1 VLDHVA
7 LEVADLARAARFYD
21 ALMHPLGGRRIV
33 DSPDGIGYGRDRPEL
48 WIMPRPGPRAP
59 ATPYGAAG
67 RPTPAQPA
75 PAHPAAGQPAPG
87 QPAAGHPAQSQPIE
101 GQPQR
106 GRGHVAI
113 SASGRRA
120 VDAAHEA
127 GLAAGG
133 RDGGAPAPRRFGPPN
148 YYSGYLVD
156 PDGAW
161 LELVSGSR

>member
-7 LEVADLARAARFYD
+7 LEVHDLARAARFYD
-21 ALMHPLGGRRIV
+21 ALMHALGGRRIV

-48 WIMPRPGPRAP
+48 WLMPRAASGA
-59 ATPYGAAG
+59 ATPANGRSAGGHIAIAA
-67 RPTPAQPA
+67 A
-75 PAHPAAGQPAPG
+75 
-87 QPAAGHPAQSQPIE
+87 
-101 GQPQR
+101 
-106 GRGHVAI
+106 
-113 SASGRRA
+113 GRRA

-133 RDGGAPAPRRFGPPN
+133 RDGGAPAPRKFGPPN

>member
-7 LEVADLARAARFYD
+7 LEVADLGRAARFYD

-48 WIMPRPGPRAP
+48 WIMPRRQSRTAAGARTPAAAP
-59 ATPYGAAG
+59 TGARPAAAGAAG
-67 RPTPAQPA
+67 A
-75 PAHPAAGQPAPG
+75 
-87 QPAAGHPAQSQPIE
+87 AAGHPAP
-101 GQPQR
+101 PR
-106 GRGHVAI
+106 RGHVAI
-113 SASGRRA
+113 AASGRRA

>member
-1 VLDHVA
+1 MLDHVA
-7 LEVADLARAARFYD
+7 LEVADLARSARFYD
-21 ALMHPLGGRRIV
+21 ALMRPLGGRRIV

-48 WIMPRPGPRAP
+48 WIMPRRG
-59 ATPYGAAG
+59 
-67 RPTPAQPA
+67 TPARD
-75 PAHPAAGQPAPG
+75 GTT
-87 QPAAGHPAQSQPIE
+87 S
-101 GQPQR
+101 
-106 GRGHVAI
+106 RGHVAI
-113 SASGRRA
+113 AASGRRA

-133 RDGGAPAPRRFGPPN
+133 RDGGAPAPRAFGPPN

>member
-33 DSPDGIGYGRDRPEL
+33 DSPDGIGYGRDRAEL
-48 WIMPRPGPRAP
+48 WIMPRRDPGAP
-59 ATPYGAAG
+59 G
-67 RPTPAQPA
+67 RP
-75 PAHPAAGQPAPG
+75 G
-87 QPAAGHPAQSQPIE
+87 S
-101 GQPQR
+101 
-106 GRGHVAI
+106 GHVAI
-113 SASGRRA
+113 SAIGRRA

-127 GLAAGG
+127 GLSAGG
-133 RDGGAPAPRRFGPPN
+133 RDGGAPAPRPFGPPG

>member
-48 WIMPRPGPRAP
+48 WIMPRPTGTDPADGDARPR
-59 ATPYGAAG
+59 
-67 RPTPAQPA
+67 
-75 PAHPAAGQPAPG
+75 
-87 QPAAGHPAQSQPIE
+87 
-101 GQPQR
+101 
-106 GRGHVAI
+106 RGHVAI
-113 SASGRRA
+113 AGSGRRA
-120 VDAAHEA
+120 VDAAHQA
-127 GLAAGG
+127 GIAAGG